1 MKITPGFF
9 RKNPNWKRVV
19 DDLRPNV
26 VEFES
31 NTEYIKKFYPDWD
44 MYLTVTFGMDNLTG
58 GQGAYFHLD
67 NCDHDSIAAFDVVTF
82 QQANQILGVYNIR
95 IDDNCELYFDPTW
108 AGDVVIAEFALPII
122 TSLTRKTNAYPP
134 TLEGDMEVA
143 WKEWRRILGSIIFAL
158 HQIQEERTTE
168 AYDWYIEKYG
178 PNKDDYWPK
187 WEAYY
192 DRVQKGLENFGKY
205 FYYLNW

>member
-1 MKITPGFF
+1 MKLTPEFF
-9 RKNPNWKRVV
+9 ENDPNWIKSN
-19 DDLRPNV
+19 DKFRPGIII
-26 VEFES
+26 FES
-31 NTEYIKKFYPDWD
+31 NTDHIRKFYPKWD

-58 GQGAYFHLD
+58 GRGAYFHLD
-67 NCDHDSIAAFDVVTF
+67 NCDHSSIAAFDVETL

-95 IDDNCELYFDPTW
+95 ISKDCELYFDPTW

-122 TSLTRKTNAYPP
+122 ISLARKTNAYPP
-134 TLEGDMEVA
+134 TIEGDMEVA

-158 HQIQEERTTE
+158 HQIQEERTTL
-168 AYDWYIEKYG
+168 AHDWYIEKYG
-178 PNKDDYWPK
+178 LNKDVYCPK
-187 WEAYY
+187 WEAYF